1 MSGVGKSSVLRALAA
16 RGMQTVDTD
25 EDGWCVP
32 GSDDPGERVWDEDR
46 MRALLGAPRHRP
58 LFVSG
63 CVPNQGR
70 FSSDF
75 AHVVLLSAPPDV
87 TRRRILARSDNPFG
101 QSPAEWARVVADTAE
116 VVPLLRR
123 HATLEL
129 DTAQLGIDEVA
140 DRLAALAAEA
150 PSGSSLT
157 GP

>member
-25 EDGWCVP
+25 EDNWCVP
-32 GSDDPGERVWDEDR
+32 EPGNPEERVWDEGR
-46 MRALLGAPRHRP
+46 MRALLGASRHRP

-70 FSSDF
+70 FSAEFS
-75 AHVVLLSAPPDV
+75 HVVLLSAPLDV
-87 TRRRILARSDNPFG
+87 TRRRILARSDNTFG
-101 QSPAEWARVVADTAE
+101 QSAAEWTQVVADTAE

-129 DTAQLGIDEVA
+129 DTAHLSVPEVA
-140 DRLAALAAEA
+140 DRLAALAA
-150 PSGSSLT
+150 